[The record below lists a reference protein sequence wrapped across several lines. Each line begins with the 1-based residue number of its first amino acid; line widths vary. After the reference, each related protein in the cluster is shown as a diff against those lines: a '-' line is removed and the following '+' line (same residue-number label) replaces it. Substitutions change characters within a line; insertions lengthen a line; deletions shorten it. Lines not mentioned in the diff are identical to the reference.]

1 MKKTYLILAV
11 IVIYINT
18 NYGQELYAGFKT
30 LRLEDNT
37 RTYKPKT
44 KKTDSLHYRP
54 VDLDIWYPSKE
65 KKGKPMLFRDLFSL
79 FEQRAVAYQDNDDF
93 SGMTEELAQFYV
105 AELGVGTDGKR
116 LLNIKTDTY
125 SSLKTIETKHPVVI
139 YMAGFNGMGFENYKI
154 LETLAQNGY
163 LVISVWSVGRYP
175 GNMTNQMADMMEQ
188 VYDAEFAI
196 KYLTNNKLVNA
207 DFNNV
212 ALIGCSWGGMSS
224 AVLAK
229 RNPKIKAFVSLDGTE
244 THFFGEN
251 EEDDGFIQE
260 IHDNNL
266 LLPTEQNLDYL
277 YLESGD
283 KLDEFTTNKEFHYYK
298 QTEAP
303 KHYLRFTNSQHA
315 DFTCVPS
322 ILESNQNA
330 VKIHNDIQSL
340 TLSYIDK
347 SLKQQNMFDTNWK
360 EISSL
365 NYTTSQPFDIKKTPG
380 LSTEFSGLIL
390 DKKTNQP
397 LPYVNIGILNR
408 EIGTVSN
415 SNGKFSLELKE
426 EFKNDTIRISS
437 ISFKPVEILIRNII
451 QKTEPTIYKLEEDI
465 SELNEVVITAK
476 SFKKRTLGNT
486 TESKFVS
493 TGFSYDQLGAEMGVK
508 INIRKNPTIVDAFNF
523 NIPYNRLSAKSVFR
537 LNFYSINKRKPGV
550 NLLKD
555 NILFTIEPKQ
565 KGNVTIDLKPY
576 DIVLTDDVIVT
587 LEWVESKGKNNK
599 GEAIFFSLGVFNS
612 GTLYKKSSQAKFKKH
627 SSMGVGF
634 NINVRY

>member
-322 ILESNQNA
+322 ILESNQNT

-476 SFKKRTLGNT
+476 SFKKRTLGNK

>member
-476 SFKKRTLGNT
+476 SFKKRTLGNK